1 MPGRACWMPGR
12 ACWMPGRAL
21 WMPGS
26 ALDAGLRALHAG
38 PRALDAGTIWQDIK
52 GCIGAF
58 WAAIAADNAGHGS
71 TPAYS
76 GTSAATTLFPSSAA
90 VATILIK
97 PQQRLP
103 GRRAGR
109 HNKL

>member
-1 MPGRACWMPGR
+1 MQLPV
-12 ACWMPGRAL
+12 L
-21 WMPGS
+21 H
-26 ALDAGLRALHAG
+26 AGPRALHARAAHARCRAARAACQG
-38 PRALDAGTIWQDIK
+38 RALCRALDAGTIWQDIK